1 MDMNWWRTSSLAQR
15 AATMCSPPV
24 SSEVSPKT
32 SVVPSGCSLSKAL
45 PTVGLAPQ
53 PDVVS
58 DSPHLVD
65 THSSLIGHS
74 TRCSAVA
81 YCTYSFA
88 AFEARMMVSWSP
100 WPSMPKPT
108 TGLPVLAM
116 PSTTFLVQPSSMPIT
131 TTAATLGLLPAPISV
146 RKCRSRSGPNCRRPY
161 GWGIAMVPLM
171 AAATASAAALD
182 RSSSGRMM
190 TWLRTPTR
198 PLSRR

>member
-1 MDMNWWRTSSLAQR
+1 MKSSRTLSLAQR
-15 AATMCSPPV
+15 AATICSPPV
-24 SSEVSPKT
+24 SSEVSPNT

-53 PDVVS
+53 PEVVS
-58 DSPHLVD
+58 DSPHLVEI
-65 THSSLIGHS
+65 HRSLIGHS
-74 TRCSAVA
+74 TRCRAVA
-81 YCTYSFA
+81 YCTNSLA
-88 AFEARMMVSWSP
+88 ALEARMMVSWSP

-131 TTAATLGLLPAPISV
+131 TTAATLGLLPAPIRV

-161 GWGIAMVPLM
+161 GCGIAIVPLM
-171 AAATASAAALD
+171 ATATASAAALE